1 LLPKEKE
8 VFSKTDAILKLVGG
22 KPKMVKQIRIS
33 ETMKRQLGSFV
44 ETDGLWQEDSCD
56 IIVKRSTLRSLHE
69 YEGT

>member
-33 ETMKRQLGSFV
+33 ETIKNR
-44 ETDGLWQEDSCD
+44 
-56 IIVKRSTLRSLHE
+56 
-69 YEGT
+69 